1 MSTSILTR
9 FFQGLGQG
17 VDAVMPLFDP
27 EAEIVAVRDGADPR
41 QPLYGTFHGPD
52 GLRRFVDGLAAA
64 FDTESFVVEDVAEV
78 GDLAFAAGHFRHRVR
93 ATGKPFESA
102 WALRARLKA
111 GRIVHYRFYEDTERL
126 AIASA
131 S

>member
-1 MSTSILTR
+1 MAGRL
-9 FFQGLGQG
+9 
-17 VDAVMPLFDP
+17 
-27 EAEIVAVRDGADPR
+27 DGA
-41 QPLYGTFHGPD
+41 LNFAGG
-52 GLRRFVDGLAAA
+52 GGSEAALIGSLAGEGALSLRDFSMAQAASGASAAVLRASA
-64 FDTESFVVEDVAEV
+64 FDEQDFDAQKPARTL
-78 GDLAFAAGHFRHRVR
+78 DLAFAAGHFRHRVR